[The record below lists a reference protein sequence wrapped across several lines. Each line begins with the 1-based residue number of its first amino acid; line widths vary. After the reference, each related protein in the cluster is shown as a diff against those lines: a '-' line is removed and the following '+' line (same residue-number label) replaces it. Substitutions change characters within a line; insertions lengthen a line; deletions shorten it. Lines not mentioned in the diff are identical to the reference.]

1 MGQGQSAEAQLRSKA
16 PPTNP
21 IAINSA
27 DLRRTS
33 GGSSLSPASLDPS
46 SGLLPNTGIEGHV
59 PHMICKPSSL
69 LFQFFGVLSNFSAL
83 SIPPPPDPPG
93 SARAF
98 GVPIQ
103 ESSRDKVYLVLS
115 QIMIDILFHMQTIK
129 RLTCATK
136 LN

>member
-16 PPTNP
+16 PPPNP

-59 PHMICKPSSL
+59 PHMICKPCSL
-69 LFQFFGVLSNFSAL
+69 LFQIFWGSLQFLRTHRPPLTHPALLEHVLGVVKINDGALLSHA
-83 SIPPPPDPPG
+83 
-93 SARAF
+93 
-98 GVPIQ
+98 
-103 ESSRDKVYLVLS
+103 K
-115 QIMIDILFHMQTIK
+115 IK